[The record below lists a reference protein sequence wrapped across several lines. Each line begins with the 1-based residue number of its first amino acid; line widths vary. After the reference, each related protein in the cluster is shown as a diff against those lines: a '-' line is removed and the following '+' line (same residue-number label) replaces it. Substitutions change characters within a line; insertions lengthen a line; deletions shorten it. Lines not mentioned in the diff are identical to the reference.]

1 MTQIMMNQ
9 MMNKIMNANP
19 EARQLY
25 ETLRHKSPAELKQYA
40 ENVAQGKNT
49 TLNQFFSQYGI
60 TV

>member
-1 MTQIMMNQ
+1 MNRV
-9 MMNKIMNANP
+9 P

-25 ETLRHKSPAELKQYA
+25 ETLKHRSPAELKQYA
-40 ENVAQGKNT
+40 ENVARGQNT